1 MCEVIAM
8 LRLKELRI
16 KHGLSQIELAKK
28 FNVAQNTVSNWEN
41 GSRQVDY
48 ETLNNLADLFNVSVD
63 YILGRTDKVNSSDV
77 DEQLE
82 GIEFALYG
90 EIKELTDDEKQDILN
105 FVKFTKSQRK
115 D

>member
-1 MCEVIAM
+1 M

-41 GSRQVDY
+41 GSRQADY
-48 ETLNNLADLFNVSVD
+48 ETLNNLANLFNVSVD
-63 YILGRTDKVNSSDV
+63 YILGRTDNPQQNIDQ
-77 DEQLE
+77 QLE

-90 EIKELTDDEKQDILN
+90 EIKELTEEEKQDILN

>member
-1 MCEVIAM
+1 MERI
-8 LRLKELRI
+8 KELRKEKSI
-16 KHGLSQIELAKK
+16 TMKRLGEIIGVSEGAVSQY
-28 FNVAQNTVSNWEN
+28 EN
-41 GSRQVDY
+41 GKRQPDY
-48 ETLNNLADLFNVSVD
+48 DTLKKIADFFDVSTD
-63 YILGRTDKVNSSDV
+63 YLLGRTDNPQQNIDQ
-77 DEQLE
+77 QLE

>member
-1 MCEVIAM
+1 MERI
-8 LRLKELRI
+8 KELRKEKSI
-16 KHGLSQIELAKK
+16 TMKRLGEIIGVSEGAVSQY
-28 FNVAQNTVSNWEN
+28 EN
-41 GSRQVDY
+41 GKRQPDY
-48 ETLNNLADLFNVSVD
+48 DILKKIADFFDVSTD
-63 YILGRTDKVNSSDV
+63 YLLGRTDNPQQNIDQ
-77 DEQLE
+77 QLE